1 MMRIRRALDAAILAV
16 VIRIL
21 TSRLNADRRELTL
34 SQHPSAVEQARS
46 LTADRAQALWAT
58 ALTEVPALFS
68 IAARLPAATIPAAVI
83 EGRRR
88 RSTVRTLLVAVTVAA
103 ITTAIAFTIAALVRR
118 RRASR
123 APVSVTPVATTTL
136 PKEPVVIPIVV
147 SLEES
152 RTTGS
157 KAERKGEPS
166 PIATTNATP

>member
-1 MMRIRRALDAAILAV
+1 MRIRRALDAAILAV

-46 LTADRAQALWAT
+46 LTVDRAQALWAT
-58 ALTEVPALFS
+58 ALTEVPALAS
-68 IAARLPAATIPAAVI
+68 LATRLPAATIAAGVI
-83 EGRRR
+83 EERRR

-118 RRASR
+118 RRGSR
-123 APVSVTPVATTTL
+123 TPVSATPV
-136 PKEPVVIPIVV
+136 KEPVVIPIVV
-147 SLEES
+147 SPEEV
-152 RTTGS
+152 RTTGWG
-157 KAERKGEPS
+157 AGREDEPS